1 MSRDPKLYSMLRKN
15 AESSYSPDSAA
26 SYRLADEVAKETES
40 HAGKCDIIKSLSRRF
55 TGPVAVLDLGCGTG
69 RYFHCIENLQHLV
82 GVDPSPNMLVQARKP
97 VMGVTRNVRL
107 VRSSLQE
114 VAFARQ
120 SFDLAICVGV
130 VGVWCALDEL
140 MLRRVAG
147 MLRRNGVLFLTAV
160 KHQPMPMTL
169 KRRVALALRPILL
182 GAPRRY
188 VEMRLRQFT
197 TSELRVRALAR
208 KHFADVQ
215 ITEWQSPTGR
225 VDLHC
230 VFSGPKAVS

>member
-1 MSRDPKLYSMLRKN
+1 MSPDLKLYSMLRKD
-15 AESSYSPDSAA
+15 AESTYSPDSAA
-26 SYRLADEVAKETES
+26 IYRHADEVGKETDP
-40 HAGKCDIIKSLSRRF
+40 HAGKCDIIKGLSRRF
-55 TGPVAVLDLGCGTG
+55 TGPIAVLDLGCGTG
-69 RYFHCIENLQHLV
+69 RYFHCIENLKHLV
-82 GVDPSPNMLVQARKP
+82 GVDPSHNMLVQARKP

-130 VGVWCALDEL
+130 VGVWCPLEEP

-147 MLRRNGVLFLTAV
+147 MLRPTGVLFLTAV
-160 KHQPMPMTL
+160 AHDPVPMTL
-169 KRRVALALRPILL
+169 KRRVALALRPMLL

-188 VEMRLRQFT
+188 VEMRLRQFN
-197 TSELRVRALAR
+197 TSEERVRAVGR
-208 KHFADVQ
+208 KYFADAQ
-215 ITEWQSPTGR
+215 ITKWQSPTAR

-230 VFSGPKAVS
+230 VFTGPKAVS